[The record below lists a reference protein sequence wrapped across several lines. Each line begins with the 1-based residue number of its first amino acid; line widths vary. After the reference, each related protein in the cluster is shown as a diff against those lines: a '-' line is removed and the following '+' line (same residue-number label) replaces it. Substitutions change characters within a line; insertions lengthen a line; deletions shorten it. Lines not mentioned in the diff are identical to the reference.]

1 MVLLSSL
8 AVVATVASLAT
19 SQTTSS
25 VNPSSVLESTRKQWC
40 ESQTS
45 ACPLICLQLPG
56 ASGNPKEN
64 KCDYKSLVYSCIC
77 SNNQSPNASE
87 YSQTIPYFVCTEQ
100 NNQCVN
106 NCDGEQQC
114 QSDCRSKNPCG
125 AQDPKRVNTTTST
138 ATSTA
143 QATTSL
149 PPFTGVPDKNG
160 VASRPSADMSHI
172 YGLAVVMAGFFAGF
186 ATLL

>member
-1 MVLLSSL
+1 ML
-8 AVVATVASLAT
+8 ALD
-19 SQTTSS
+19 
-25 VNPSSVLESTRKQWC
+25 LKQ
-40 ESQTS
+40 
-45 ACPLICLQLPG
+45 
-56 ASGNPKEN
+56 
-64 KCDYKSLVYSCIC
+64 KSLVYSCIC

-87 YSQTIPYFVCTEQ
+87 YSQTIPYFECTEK
-100 NNQCVN
+100 NNQCVK

-114 QSDCRSKNPCG
+114 QYDCRSKNPCG
-125 AQDPKRVNTTTST
+125 AQDPKRVNTTTSAT
-138 ATSTA
+138 TSTA

-160 VASRPSADMSHI
+160 VASRPSADLNHI